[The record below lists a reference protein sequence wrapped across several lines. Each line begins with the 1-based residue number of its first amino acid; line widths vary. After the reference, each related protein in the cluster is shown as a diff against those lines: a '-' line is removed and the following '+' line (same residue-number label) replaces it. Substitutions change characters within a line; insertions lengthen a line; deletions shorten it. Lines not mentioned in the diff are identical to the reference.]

1 GGTLTIPQGQGPF
14 PCVLLITGS
23 GSQDRDEMIFEHR
36 PFLVIADH
44 LARRGIAVL
53 RVDDRG
59 VGKSTSGGEPEKAT
73 TEDHVGDVLSGFEYL
88 KGRSEIDGTQIG
100 LMGHSEGGVI
110 APLAAVKNEDIA
122 FIILMAGTGIRGDLL
137 LVKQNEL
144 ISRAS
149 GVEQQEIDSGLKL
162 SRQLFALLREDD
174 ISKEVTRS
182 KIEALLRESPDL
194 PEGEAGD
201 AEVAKTIAELEIPWI
216 RWFVR
221 HDPAPILEK
230 VRCPV
235 LAINGSLDLQ
245 VPCKDNLAA
254 IGGALKRGLNPDYEV
269 VEFPGLNHLFQ
280 HCKTGLPSEYG
291 EIEESFS
298 VEVLEKMTTWILLR
312 FGKKI

>member
-1 GGTLTIPQGQGPF
+1 
-14 PCVLLITGS
+14 
-23 GSQDRDEMIFEHR
+23 
-36 PFLVIADH
+36 
-44 LARRGIAVL
+44 
-53 RVDDRG
+53 
-59 VGKSTSGGEPEKAT
+59 
-73 TEDHVGDVLSGFEYL
+73 
-88 KGRSEIDGTQIG
+88 
-100 LMGHSEGGVI
+100 
-110 APLAAVKNEDIA
+110 
-122 FIILMAGTGIRGDLL
+122 
-137 LVKQNEL
+137 
-144 ISRAS
+144 
-149 GVEQQEIDSGLKL
+149 
-162 SRQLFALLREDD
+162 
-174 ISKEVTRS
+174 
-182 KIEALLRESPDL
+182 
-194 PEGEAGD
+194 
-201 AEVAKTIAELEIPWI
+201 VAKTIAELEIPWI